1 MLRAGGETML
11 SAIALHEVAGSDTH
25 FCAALRAADLRTDDI
40 EDDGRAFFEAVS
52 GDGQTIGY
60 SGLERCD
67 GDYLLRSVV
76 VLPTY
81 RGHGL
86 GQAIVE
92 ATLRNVGSGGDI
104 FLATTSAKSFFSSI
118 GFSEV
123 PRTKVPV
130 AVLSTRQLSSIC
142 PSSATIM
149 KLNRPPA

>member
-1 MLRAGGETML
+1 ML
-11 SAIALHEVAGSDTH
+11 SAIALHEVAGSD
-25 FCAALRAADLRTDDI
+25 ARLRDALRAADLPTDDI
-40 EDDGRAFFEAVS
+40 GDDGRAFFKAVS

-76 VLPTY
+76 VLPTH

-92 ATLRNVGSGGDI
+92 ATLRSVDGGEV
-104 FLATTSAKSFFSSI
+104 FLATTSAALFFSTI

-123 PRTKVPV
+123 PRTEVPA

-149 KLNRPPA
+149 KLNRPPT

>member
-1 MLRAGGETML
+1 MLRAGGEAML
-11 SAIALHEVAGSDTH
+11 KAIVLHEVAGSD
-25 FCAALRAADLRTDDI
+25 ARLREALRAAGLPTDDI

-60 SGLERCD
+60 TGIERCA

-76 VLPTY
+76 VLPGH

-86 GQAIVE
+86 GRAVVSAVLQ
-92 ATLRNVGSGGDI
+92 RVGGGDV
-104 FLATTSAKSFFSSI
+104 FLATTSAAPFFSTI

-123 PRTKVPV
+123 PRSDVPA
-130 AVLSTRQLSSIC
+130 AVLSTRQLCSIC

-149 KLNRPPA
+149 KLNRPPT